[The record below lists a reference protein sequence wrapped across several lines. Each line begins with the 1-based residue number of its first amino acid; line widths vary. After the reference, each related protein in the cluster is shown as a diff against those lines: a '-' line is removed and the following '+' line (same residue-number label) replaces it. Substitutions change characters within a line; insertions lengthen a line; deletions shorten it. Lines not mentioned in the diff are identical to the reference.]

1 MSVLDHLTQIQTGWE
16 IALIAGFVSIVL
28 TFIVG
33 MTLVYAIKSINTDKV
48 FSSMTTIIVIL
59 AGEILFSIVGLL
71 ISSNQVSTTKYYPDK
86 YNIEQMANDYNAR
99 IIEDDR
105 EHKPYLVHYEG
116 YGTEEWVYYAGKPDP
131 QAKYII
137 QDG

>member
-1 MSVLDHLTQIQTGWE
+1 MSVLDRLTQIQNYWE

-48 FSSMTTIIVIL
+48 FSSMTIIIVIL
-59 AGEILFSIVGLL
+59 AGVILVSIVGLL
-71 ISSNQVSTTKYYPDK
+71 ISTDQVSTTRYYSDK

-99 IIEDDR
+99 TIEDDR

-116 YGTEEWVYYAGKPDP
+116 YGTEEWVYYVGKPDP
-131 QAKYII
+131 QAQYLI
-137 QDG
+137 QED